1 MAIIKSRSHLFI
13 ILGVFFILTVGF
25 IIYIVQKQTN
35 GIVAELTLNRVQ
47 TANRNLANYLVELEE
62 RVRMRAEAISGDKAV
77 VAYIENKDY
86 DSLKRHL
93 YNYSTGMDFTSICDA
108 NAVVIARSHS
118 SLTGDDVSGYS
129 GVATVL
135 RNLET
140 TVSIEQVASN
150 NGRLSLY
157 ASTPIIDDG
166 VLIGVVN
173 CNYDLT
179 NNEYVDIFKERTG
192 CEATIFLNDV
202 RISTTITDG
211 SGRRIIGTHAN
222 EFIAQDVILN
232 RKEYIGNLDIYGR
245 MYGVC
250 YTPLITG
257 GRTIGMLFTGVDI
270 AHTLQNQRSMN
281 LWIIQAAVI
290 AILASVAFIFISSKT
305 IGKVESASRA
315 KSIFLS
321 NMSHEMRTPMNAIIG
336 MTAIARSAAE
346 EDRRK
351 YALDKVEEAS
361 SHLLGIINDVLDMSK
376 IEANKFDLSNVEFE
390 IRSLLQKTV
399 SFVRFNMDAKRHKF
413 TMRVDDEVPV
423 FIKGDDQRLA
433 QVLTNL
439 LSNAVKFTPED
450 GEIGLYVSLIRTE
463 HKVCELRFEVR
474 DSGIG
479 VSPENQKKIF
489 RMFEQAESGTTR
501 KFGGTGLGLSI
512 SRHIIELMGGN
523 IHVESEA
530 GKGSRFIFTVK
541 MPAVNKDVSAY
552 VHKEKNKTAGS
563 DAIEEFKGKKLLLAE
578 DIEINREILI
588 SLLEG
593 TGLVIDIAENG
604 NEALDKY
611 KNDPGSYD
619 LIFMDMQMPGMDG
632 IEATKQIREF
642 EKNEVV
648 FNKRVPIIAMTANV
662 FKEDIESCIAAG
674 MNDHIGK
681 PLDVN
686 TVHEKLRKFLH
697 KA

>member
-1 MAIIKSRSHLFI
+1 
-13 ILGVFFILTVGF
+13 
-25 IIYIVQKQTN
+25 
-35 GIVAELTLNRVQ
+35 
-47 TANRNLANYLVELEE
+47 
-62 RVRMRAEAISGDKAV
+62 MRAEAISGDKAV
-77 VAYIENKDY
+77 VVYIENKDY
-86 DSLKRHL
+86 DSLKRYL
-93 YNYSTGMDFTSICDA
+93 YNYSTGMDFTSVCDA
-108 NAVVIARSHS
+108 RGIVIARSHS
-118 SLTGDDVSGYS
+118 SLTGDDVTGYL
-129 GVATVL
+129 GVAKVL
-135 RNLET
+135 RTIET
-140 TVSIEQVASN
+140 AISIEQVASN

-157 ASTPIIDDG
+157 ASAPIVDDG

-192 CEATIFLNDV
+192 CEATIFLDDV

-211 SGRRIIGTHAN
+211 FGRRIIGTHAN
-222 EFIAQDVILN
+222 DFIAEEVLFHKRDYV
-232 RKEYIGNLDIYGR
+232 GNLDIYGR

-250 YTPLITG
+250 YTPLISG
-257 GRTIGMLFTGVDI
+257 DRTIGMLFTGVDI
-270 AHTLQNQRSMN
+270 AHILQNQRSMN
-281 LWIIQAAVI
+281 LWIIRAAFI
-290 AILASVAFIFISSKT
+290 AIIASIAFIIISGKT

-336 MTAIARSAAE
+336 MTAIARGAANE
-346 EDRRK
+346 ERRN

-390 IRSLLQKTV
+390 VREILQKAA
-399 SFVRFNMDAKRHKF
+399 SFVRFNMESKKHKF
-413 TMRVDDEVPV
+413 SLKVAENVPV
-423 FIKGDDQRLA
+423 VVRGDDQRLT

-439 LSNAVKFTPED
+439 LSNAVKFTPEE
-450 GEIGLYVSLIRTE
+450 GEIGLNVSLIRTE
-463 HKVCELRFEVR
+463 HKVCELRFEVS

-512 SRHIIELMGGN
+512 SRHIIELMGGS

-541 MPAVNKDVSAY
+541 MPSVKKDAAPASHGKESGAHAWKNDNAY
-552 VHKEKNKTAGS
+552 L
-563 DAIEEFKGKKLLLAE
+563 GKRILLAE

-593 TGLVIDIAENG
+593 TGLVIDTAENG
-604 NEALDKY
+604 LEVIDKY
-611 KNDPGSYD
+611 KNNPGVYD
-619 LIFMDMQMPGMDG
+619 LIFMDVQMPEMDG
-632 IEATKQIREF
+632 IEATKRIRGF
-642 EKNEVV
+642 EKDEMVYK
-648 FNKRVPIIAMTANV
+648 KRVPIIAMTANV
-662 FKEDIESCIAAG
+662 FKEDIESCLAAG

-681 PLDVN
+681 PLDIN
-686 TVHEKLRKFLH
+686 TVHEKLHQFL
-697 KA
+697 K

>member
-25 IIYIVQKQTN
+25 ILYIVQYQTN
-35 GIVAELTLNRVQ
+35 SIVTELTLNRVQ
-47 TANRNLANYLVELEE
+47 TANKSLANYLAELEE
-62 RVRMRAEAISGDKAV
+62 RVKMRAEAISGDKAV
-77 VAYIENKDY
+77 VLYIENKDY

-93 YNYSTGMDFTSICDA
+93 YNYSTGMDFTSICDSQGII
-108 NAVVIARSHS
+108 IARSHS
-118 SLTGDDVSGYS
+118 SLTGDDVIGYL
-129 GVATVL
+129 GVSTVL
-135 RNLET
+135 RTRET
-140 TVSIEQVASN
+140 TTSIEQVLSN

-157 ASTPIIDDG
+157 ASAPIFDNGI
-166 VLIGVVN
+166 LIGIVN

-192 CEATIFLNDV
+192 CEATIFFEDI

-211 SGRRIIGTHAN
+211 FGRRIIGTHAN
-222 EFIAQDVILN
+222 DFISEEVLFH
-232 RKEYIGNLDIYGR
+232 RREYVGNLDIYGR

-250 YTPLITG
+250 YTPLISG

-270 AHTLQNQRSMN
+270 AHILQNQRSMN
-281 LWIIQAAVI
+281 FWIIRAAFI
-290 AILASVAFIFISSKT
+290 AIIASIAFIIISGKT

-336 MTAIARSAAE
+336 MTTIARNSVDE
-346 EDRRK
+346 ERRK

-376 IEANKFDLSNVEFE
+376 IEANKFDLSSVEFE
-390 IRSLLQKTV
+390 VREILQKAV
-399 SFVRFNMDAKRHKF
+399 SFVRFNMETKKQKF
-413 TMRVDDEVPV
+413 SLNIEANVPV
-423 FIKGDDQRLA
+423 LLKGDDQRLT

-439 LSNAVKFTPED
+439 LSNAVKFTPEE
-450 GEIGLYVSLIRTE
+450 GKIGLNVSLVRTE
-463 HKVCELRFEVR
+463 HNVSEVRFEVR

-512 SRHIIELMGGN
+512 SRHIIELMGGS

-530 GKGSRFIFTVK
+530 GKGSSFIFTVK
-541 MPAVNKDVSAY
+541 MHAVKKD
-552 VHKEKNKTAGS
+552 TIPI
-563 DAIEEFKGKKLLLAE
+563 IEIKDKISVQEGEVYSGKKILLAE

-593 TGLVIDIAENG
+593 TGLVIDTAENG
-604 NEALDKY
+604 IEALDKY
-611 KNDPGSYD
+611 KGNPGYYD
-619 LIFMDMQMPGMDG
+619 LIFMDMQMPEMDG
-632 IEATKQIREF
+632 IEATKQIRKF
-642 EKNEVV
+642 EKDEVV
-648 FNKRVPIIAMTANV
+648 FNKRIPIIAMTANV

-681 PLDVN
+681 PLDIN
-686 TVHEKLRKFLH
+686 TVHEKLRKFLA
-697 KA
+697 K